1 MTDTKLLL
9 IALCYLRE
17 QISDLNDANP
27 DPIFKQ
33 AKSFLTRKISAVL
46 KDSSLDDSKCLDL
59 LWNCDKLFKKNKEK
73 IRLNVAVQKILKAPA
88 YNVMFQ
94 NILGVELWLLIA
106 FWML

>member
-1 MTDTKLLL
+1 MTDAKLLL

-46 KDSSLDDSKCLDL
+46 KDSSLSDDSECLDL
-59 LWNCDKLFKKNKEK
+59 LWNCDKLFKKNMKK
-73 IRLNVAVQKILKAPA
+73 IRLNTAVQKILKTPA

-94 NILGVELWLLIA
+94 NILGIEL
-106 FWML
+106 

>member
-1 MTDTKLLL
+1 MTDAKLLL

-46 KDSSLDDSKCLDL
+46 KDSSLAGDSECLDF
-59 LWNCDKLFKKNKEK
+59 LWNCDKLFKKNKAK
-73 IRLNVAVQKILKAPA
+73 IRLNSEVQKILKTPA
-88 YNVMFQ
+88 FNIMFQ
-94 NILGVELWLLIA
+94 NILGVEQ
-106 FWML
+106 

>member
-27 DPIFKQ
+27 DPVFKQ
-33 AKSFLTRKISAVL
+33 AKSFLTCKISAVL
-46 KDSSLDDSKCLDL
+46 KDSSLADDSECLDL
-59 LWNCDKLFKKNKEK
+59 LWNCGKLFKKNKAK
-73 IRLNVAVQKILKAPA
+73 IRLNSEVKKILNTPA

-94 NILGVELWLLIA
+94 NILGIEL
-106 FWML
+106 

>member
-46 KDSSLDDSKCLDL
+46 KDSSLAGDSECLDL

-73 IRLNVAVQKILKAPA
+73 IRLNVAVQKILKTPA

-94 NILGVELWLLIA
+94 NILGVEL
-106 FWML
+106 